1 MEKEIENII
10 RECVRASEAIRFYSG
25 KIRLISHYDADGITS
40 ASIMTRTLS
49 REGKSFHLSIVNQLS
64 NALIEEISN
73 EGVGLVI
80 FTDLGSGM
88 LGPIQENLSKK
99 GIRTVI
105 LDHHEKEGEI
115 REEYRDLIFH
125 INPLE
130 FGISENISGSGVTY
144 LFARALNPENKDL
157 STLAI
162 IGAIGD
168 SQTGSIGENWGLM
181 GLNKEILKD
190 AETSGGIRVTK
201 GLRLWGRN
209 SRPLHKA
216 LEYSVDPYIPGIS
229 GSESGCVQFLQE
241 LGIELKKPGG
251 WRTLSDLSED
261 ETKKL
266 SSAII
271 AERAM
276 NGEENP
282 GWIFGDVYELL
293 GRGRLSDAGE
303 FATLLNAC
311 GKTGNPHIGV
321 GLCLGN
327 KDFEG
332 RTEPILT
339 GYRKEIG
346 KSLSWLEKHKDIIR
360 ETDKAVYIP
369 AGKSISEHIIS
380 NVISIMTKSAM
391 LPDKPVFAFADTES
405 GEIKMSSRASDSVVE
420 KGIDMKKITTEIV
433 KTTGGDGG
441 GHSGASGA
449 TIPGGKLE
457 TFISEAESILGEIK
471 KPKQE
476 SSQNNLN
483 TLEQETDTDKG
494 DIDGSTESER
504 GEAQRGSPGEGRE
517 TPGGEAGG
525 GQDKDSKKVEG
536 KGLVRYFLSQDVR

>member
-25 KIRLISHYDADGITS
+25 RVRLISHYDADGITS
-40 ASIMTRTLS
+40 ASIITKALF
-49 REGKSFHLSIVNQLS
+49 REGKPFHLTIVNQLS
-64 NALIEEISN
+64 NPLIEDLSK
-73 EGVGLVI
+73 EGNSLVI

-99 GIRTVI
+99 GIMTVI

-115 REEYRDLIFH
+115 QEEYNDLVFH

-157 STLAI
+157 SSLAI

-190 AETSGGIRVTK
+190 AETSSGIRVTK

-241 LGIELKKPGG
+241 LGIELKKSKG
-251 WRTLSDLSED
+251 WRTLSDLSEE

-266 SSAII
+266 ASAII

-293 GRGRLSDAGE
+293 GRKANLSDAGE

-327 KDFEG
+327 KEFESE
-332 RTEPILT
+332 TESIISS
-339 GYRKEIG
+339 YRREVG
-346 KSLSWLEKHKDIIR
+346 KALSWLESHKEIIR
-360 ETDKAVYIP
+360 ETERAVYIP
-369 AGKSISEHIIS
+369 VGKSISEHIIS

-391 LPDKPVFAFADTES
+391 LPDKPVFAFADTKS
-405 GEIKMSSRASDSVVE
+405 GEIKMSSRASDSLVE
-420 KGIDMKKITTEIV
+420 SGMDMKRITTEIV

-441 GHSGASGA
+441 GHPGASGA
-449 TIPGGKLE
+449 TIPGDTLE
-457 TFISEAESILGEIK
+457 SFISRAEEILSVKQPNPDQGE
-471 KPKQE
+471 P
-476 SSQNNLN
+476 QNNLN
-483 TLEQETDTDKG
+483 TSNQEEDTSEGEDN
-494 DIDGSTESER
+494 GSTESEGR
-504 GEAQRGSPGEGRE
+504 ETGRETRREEGRE
-517 TPGGEAGG
+517 TQRGEGAGEG
-525 GQDKDSKKVEG
+525 DKGSEKVEG
-536 KGLVRYFLSQDVR
+536 KGLVRYFLS